1 MVLKI
6 TVSVTV
12 IMIASS
18 GCTIKPPEVIITSE
32 KTALENQLLG
42 STEKITDDPVSTAA
56 VWSAAT
62 GYDQGLYNLADT
74 SVTSD
79 EAARRRLMLAQIRR
93 QTMQEYIAQLKRSGL
108 LGERN
113 DGFLRVM
120 SDTTA
125 QYDALARM
133 VEAENRDRSVI
144 MEFYGRSQGMTTEE
158 ELSAAKANFAEIMAR
173 VSPTGTWVEN
183 MQGDWSRK

>member
-1 MVLKI
+1 
-6 TVSVTV
+6 
-12 IMIASS
+12 
-18 GCTIKPPEVIITSE
+18 
-32 KTALENQLLG
+32 
-42 STEKITDDPVSTAA
+42 
-56 VWSAAT
+56 
-62 GYDQGLYNLADT
+62 
-74 SVTSD
+74 
-79 EAARRRLMLAQIRR
+79 
-93 QTMQEYIAQLKRSGL
+93 MQEYIAQLKRSGL